1 MKCETNVNEHVKE
14 HFKKHVY
21 QHCMSISRYY
31 TRKSTQQ
38 KKSIFF
44 WNFSLLISLNNWFH
58 RYRFVRIYTRS
69 RNKKNHTQ
77 RDTQNHNIHHDQQ
90 NIKRRRNYKWYIQEN
105 NHNYNVTFS
114 SHFQCLFE
122 KKLLFETL
130 SRLNNYYFEKVKKNY
145 YFTIVSYRSI
155 ALLNIMSK
163 IMKFIVVKRINY
175 LIETYNLLSIT
186 HMKVKKTMSI
196 EHALHYIIEKV
207 QTTWNEN
214 MMISIM
220 LLNIIKVFNFMSH
233 SRWLHNFKIKQ
244 IDKRL
249 IRWIEYFL
257 NEKITRLKI
266 NEHITNKINI
276 KVEKL

>member
-1 MKCETNVNEHVKE
+1 MYINIVWASLDITRENRLNKKSQYFFEIFLFSSLSTIDFIDIDSYEYTQDLVTKKITLNEILKIITYITINKTLKDDEITNDI
-14 HFKKHVY
+14 FKKTITIITSHFHRIFNVCLKKSY
-21 QHCMSISRYY
+21 CSKHFRDSIII
-31 TRKSTQQ
+31 TLRKS
-38 KKSIFF
+38 KKS
-44 WNFSLLISLNNWFH
+44 H
-58 RYRFVRIYTRS
+58 
-69 RNKKNHTQ
+69 
-77 RDTQNHNIHHDQQ
+77 
-90 NIKRRRNYKWYIQEN
+90 
-105 NHNYNVTFS
+105 
-114 SHFQCLFE
+114 
-122 KKLLFETL
+122 
-130 SRLNNYYFEKVKKNY
+130 

-163 IMKFIVVKRINY
+163 IMKFIVIKRINY